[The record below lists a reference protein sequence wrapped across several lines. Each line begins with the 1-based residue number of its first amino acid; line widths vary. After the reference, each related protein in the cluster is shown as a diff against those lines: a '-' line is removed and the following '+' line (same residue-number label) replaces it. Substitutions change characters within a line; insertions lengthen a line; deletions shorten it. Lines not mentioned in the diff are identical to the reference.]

1 MGHLFPSLRVVPA
14 RVVVRSININKIN
27 CIFLMV
33 LLFLVFFCFLSSE
46 TVLIRFSL
54 PKTSR
59 KCDSASNGLV
69 EVKIDDF
76 WDEVKIYDDGKR
88 LLKAM
93 DVVSFFFVSL

>member
-1 MGHLFPSLRVVPA
+1 MSKSIQLFTILV
-14 RVVVRSININKIN
+14 
-27 CIFLMV
+27 IFLIF
-33 LLFLVFFCFLSSE
+33 LFLVFFFFLSSE
-46 TVLIRFSL
+46 TVFIRFSL

-93 DVVSFFFVSL
+93 DVVGFFFFLCKIG

>member
-1 MGHLFPSLRVVPA
+1 MSKSIQLFTILV
-14 RVVVRSININKIN
+14 
-27 CIFLMV
+27 IFLSFF
-33 LLFLVFFCFLSSE
+33 FLVFFFFLSSE
-46 TVLIRFSL
+46 NVFIRFSL

-59 KCDSASNGLV
+59 KYDSASNGLV

-93 DVVSFFFVSL
+93 DVLVRLLFLCKKG

>member
-1 MGHLFPSLRVVPA
+1 
-14 RVVVRSININKIN
+14 
-27 CIFLMV
+27 MV
-33 LLFLVFFCFLSSE
+33 LLFLVFFGFLLSSE

-69 EVKIDDF
+69 EVKIDVF

-93 DVVSFFFVSL
+93 DVAVSFVVSL